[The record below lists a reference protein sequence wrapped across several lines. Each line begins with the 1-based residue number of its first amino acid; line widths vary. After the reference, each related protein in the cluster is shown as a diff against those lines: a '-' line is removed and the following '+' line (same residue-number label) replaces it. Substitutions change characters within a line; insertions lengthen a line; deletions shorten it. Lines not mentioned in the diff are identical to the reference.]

1 MCTERPES
9 FGQRLSQEFDKSG
22 QEGVRGHC
30 CAGEK
35 QWGLFFVALFPVAL
49 SARGAVAMAFVT
61 SSWLAFPEL
70 GGASS
75 PHTTSSP
82 LLSLPHIC
90 QRDTVQIFIL
100 QGRRGNKAWVLQL
113 IA

>member
-22 QEGVRGHC
+22 QEGVHGHR

-35 QWGLFFVALFPVAL
+35 QRGLFFVALFPVAL

-70 GGASS
+70 GGHPLHIQPLVLCYPYHTSASE
-75 PHTTSSP
+75 TLFRSS
-82 LLSLPHIC
+82 
-90 QRDTVQIFIL
+90 FY
-100 QGRRGNKAWVLQL
+100 RGGEETRLGCFS
-113 IA
+113 